1 MAKRK
6 HKITKS
12 VGFFLETLD
21 EIDWLLDDNNPNRKF
36 VSFSDAVS
44 KLVGIGLFIVKQEGR
59 IDSGELLKQMNG
71 IIKDEKIMDWLQNL
85 SSTQRIG
92 LKEMISLIDEQ
103 AQIKLI

>member
-1 MAKRK
+1 M
-6 HKITKS
+6 
-12 VGFFLETLD
+12 GFFLETLD

>member
-1 MAKRK
+1 M
-6 HKITKS
+6 
-12 VGFFLETLD
+12 GFFLETLD
-21 EIDWLLDDNNPNRKF
+21 EIDWLLDDNNPNKKF

-44 KLVGIGLFIVKQEGR
+44 KLVGIGLFIVKQEGK
-59 IDSGELLKQMNG
+59 IESGELLKQMSG

-92 LKEMISLIDEQ
+92 LKEMISLIDGQ